1 LDSAYDFWAED
12 FVGTDITVFPDEA
25 SGAGRLLREATAA
38 AGGRG
43 MSNRLSLGPG
53 GTGGR
58 GIEGHSTTPRL
69 GDGKRAFD
77 YFERSASFIWT
88 TSVMA

>member
-1 LDSAYDFWAED
+1 MLGGF
-12 FVGTDITVFPDEA
+12 
-25 SGAGRLLREATAA
+25 LREATAA

-43 MSNRLSLGPG
+43 MSAIGPG

-77 YFERSASFIWT
+77 YSERSASFIWT